1 MDDFKE
7 KDPLWELLGRSPRVG
22 ASPYFVRKVL
32 RAIHEEKPSRFSW
45 VALWRWLIPTAACAA
60 LVIGWAAYQHGQ
72 QEAFDAYFDQAAD
85 LQSLVVA
92 SEDASVWLD
101 EPTL

>member
-7 KDPLWELLGRSPRVG
+7 KDPLWELLGRSRRIG
-22 ASPYFVRKVL
+22 ASPYFVRRVL

-60 LVIGWAAYQHGQ
+60 LVIVWATYQQ
-72 QEAFDAYFDQAAD
+72 DDQEAFDAYFDEAAD
-85 LQSLVVA
+85 LQSLVA
-92 SEDASVWLD
+92 SEDGSMWLD